1 MRVIGEADNDTI
13 FSATASGSLPNGSS
27 VIVNTAGTVSIV
39 EDSDIAFGDE
49 THVTSSTNG
58 VYMATCFDGVNN
70 RFVIVYIDNND
81 SSYGKVMV
89 GEVDGTSI
97 TFGTPVNFNAGD
109 TGYIDVD
116 YNRTDPSKVVICF
129 LEIKQQ
135 R

>member
-1 MRVIGEADNDTI
+1 MNLLMTHHRGIYYESYREADNDTI
-13 FSATASGSLPNGSS
+13 FSALKQVVLYQAVLLLLL
-27 VIVNTAGTVSIV
+27 ILRFTVSIV

-58 VYMATCFDGVNN
+58 VYALCFDGVNN

-81 SSYGKVMV
+81 SSYGKAVV

-109 TGYIDVD
+109 L
-116 YNRTDPSKVVICF
+116 VI
-129 LEIKQQ
+129 
-135 R
+135 